1 MLVTKVGSFNSYLYR
16 MKVEEAVVYL
26 LSTEGRGMST
36 EALAHEINVRGLH
49 LRGDGLPVTSAQVYA
64 CVMRYKEMFCKDGR
78 LIRLTI

>member
-1 MLVTKVGSFNSYLYR
+1 MRCCSPRNEYFCV

-49 LRGDGLPVTSAQVYA
+49 LRKDGQPVTSAQVYA
-64 CVMRYKEMFCKDGR
+64 CIMRYKEMFCKDGR